1 MGIYCHFG
9 TRWVWPPNPL
19 HVYIRFFS
27 KQLYYHGGA
36 LSCGA
41 HNKNDLDANSYVF
54 PQVIIACNEGGYE
67 QQTIL
72 DDARGSHKTIMTSIN
87 QR

>member
-1 MGIYCHFG
+1 MGICCDLS

-19 HVYIRFFS
+19 HVSIHFFS
-27 KQLYYHGGA
+27 KQLYYHGAA

-41 HNKNDLDANSYVF
+41 HNKNDLGANSYVF
-54 PQVIIACNEGGYE
+54 PQVTIACNEGEYE

-72 DDARGSHKTIMTSIN
+72 DDAKSSDKMIMTSIN